1 MELIHIQIGNITR
14 EKRKGPYVADRSFGW
29 SENIKSKQLVII
41 RSLIE
46 IRLGWII
53 KLKLL

>member
-1 MELIHIQIGNITR
+1 MELIHIPIGNITR

-29 SENIKSKQLVII
+29 SENIKSKQLVIF